1 MKLKLTIDG
10 KPYEVE
16 VEIEEDQPVRNY
28 APAAVMSSAVAPVAP
43 LPAAAGANGGGST
56 ASDDKVCRSPMVGII
71 VRVNTQEGQSVQ
83 KDDPLLV
90 LEAMKMETTITSP
103 VTGKVKTI
111 LVSSGESV
119 QAGQVLVEFA

>member
-1 MKLKLTIDG
+1 MKLRITVDG

-16 VEIEEDQPVRNY
+16 VEIEETQQTPVY
-28 APAAVMSSAVAPVAP
+28 APAAVASAAIAPPPLAAPVGSNG
-43 LPAAAGANGGGST
+43 AGG

-71 VRVNTQEGQSVQ
+71 VRVIAQEGQQVQ

-103 VTGKVKTI
+103 DAGKVKSI
-111 LVSSGESV
+111 LVSGGESV
-119 QAGQVLVEFA
+119 QSGQVLVEFE

>member
-10 KPYEVE
+10 KAYEVE

-28 APAAVMSSAVAPVAP
+28 APAAVMSSSVIPLAPPPVP
-43 LPAAAGANGGGST
+43 GGGNGGGST
-56 ASDDKVCRSPMVGII
+56 AADDKVCRSPMVGII
-71 VRVNTQEGQSVQ
+71 VRVNTQEGQNVQ

-103 VTGKVKTI
+103 QTGKVKAI
-111 LVSSGESV
+111 LVAAGESV
-119 QAGQVLVEFA
+119 QSGQVLVEFE

>member
-71 VRVNTQEGQSVQ
+71 VRVNTQEGQNVQ

-90 LEAMKMETTITSP
+90 LEAMKMETQVTAPCAGTVQKVHVAAGNP
-103 VTGKVKTI
+103 VR
-111 LVSSGESV
+111 
-119 QAGQVLVEFA
+119 ANQVLVELD